1 MIPPVKLR
9 QACSRPRREKGI
21 TLPSTIWKA
30 TRWAPEKRPSI
41 RRKKRVAARSG
52 APEKNQPAKAM
63 PRICTRINVPMRI
76 EAGSTRLRCS
86 ICGAPM
92 IGAEETLV
100 LGFRTDLLGVA
111 RGGLRRGEFGGLDLG
126 QDRDLVRGYG
136 FVQRL

>member
-30 TRWAPEKRPSI
+30 TRWAPENRPSI

-63 PRICTRINVPMRI
+63 PRICTRIRVPIRI
-76 EAGSTRLRCS
+76 EAGRTRLRCS
-86 ICGAPM
+86 ICDAPM
-92 IGAEETLV
+92 IGDTTWPTCCSERPKPTMA
-100 LGFRTDLLGVA
+100 LGLASMRKPAGRKPRLCEA
-111 RGGLRRGEFGGLDLG
+111 RI
-126 QDRDLVRGYG
+126 
-136 FVQRL
+136 